1 MQYPLKKITKDDN
14 DAEIQKITNEK
25 SFILFIQNLD

>member
-14 DAEIQKITNEK
+14 DSEIQKITNEK